1 MQVQAL
7 LIFELNAEHGDKK
20 PDKEAVAVTRLV
32 VYVAQIAEAAAAFR
46 EELANN
52 YFQSYEEIQYS
63 LNYIFDV

>member
-1 MQVQAL
+1 MQSMETRSQT
-7 LIFELNAEHGDKK
+7 KK
-20 PDKEAVAVTRLV
+20 LQQWQRLV

-52 YFQSYEEIQYS
+52 YFQSYEKIQYS